1 MAAAQLDTIV
11 GDIRAKFVAAEEE
24 AAAASELVAEATRL
38 AGIAARLAKALAA
51 PAEEDDKGAV
61 ELKDQAMEA
70 KNKATTALDTA
81 TIAFN
86 KFRATLVGMGEFA
99 KQLDCS
105 KIMSPTYSRTSAQ
118 LKRDNAY
125 AFSNLENK
133 IGKENAEKFKA
144 KHKLTGGTGGFAPAN
159 WPKDAIIEYYQT
171 MAGESSDKPADDNSK
186 ISEVLRKFIP
196 QTTADAPST
205 LGDSLWL
212 YKTVHDEDGNED
224 IKLITESER
233 TPKWAENWSTKQ
245 LTKCIVYG
253 NTAQLCKCIEEISDG
268 EGYTEDFVK
277 SLSTDELQKLFKLFG
292 VHLQRVDCVLV
303 PPKVKDW
310 KNSFPCSGKSPQ
322 VINFIVKC
330 IELCSD
336 PRNYLLLNTPEDVD
350 CNKVIKEAEKK
361 KRCETLRTKP
371 PRNETS
377 SPLCPQQVYAPM
389 NAFYQLGGS
398 VNYVNQNSTIGKFL
412 MSGGRITKQS
422 GGVTDN
428 ACCAN
433 MLEASLNA
441 VVNQLKSQ
449 GKRISDSDLNHL
461 KSDIAL
467 IGKIEAGLR
476 TLIEKKLK
484 IYSYSLGSRNCRP
497 GDEAEVLELAD
508 IAGDDNAMGEKLKA
522 DYELCSKQIQGSC
535 DQYNQLVSSF
545 TNGLNAL
552 QLQPVGFG
560 F

>member
-1 MAAAQLDTIV
+1 MAAERLVETVELFKDRLVNIM
-11 GDIRAKFVAAEEE
+11 AKAKEAAEAAAEAAKAKEAAAEAEEE
-24 AAAASELVAEATRL
+24 V
-38 AGIAARLAKALAA
+38 
-51 PAEEDDKGAV
+51 V
-61 ELKDQAMEA
+61 EKKVSDPWE
-70 KNKATTALDTA
+70 KATNALQHA
-81 TIAFN
+81 NIEFA
-86 KFRATLVGMGEFA
+86 KLRADIIGMGEFA
-99 KQLDCS
+99 KQFDCS
-105 KIMSPTYSRTSAQ
+105 KIMTPTYSRTPAQ
-118 LKRDNAY
+118 LKRDTEY
-125 AFSNLENK
+125 AFRNLEK
-133 IGKENAEKFKA
+133 QLGREGAEKFK
-144 KHKLTGGTGGFAPAN
+144 KKYHLTGGTGGLPPAN
-159 WPKDAIIEYYQT
+159 FSKDAKIEYLQA
-171 MAGESSDKPADDNSK
+171 MADKSIEKPADDSGK
-186 ISEVLRKFIP
+186 ISELLRNFGP
-196 QTTADAPST
+196 SSTADATDKLFGNST
-205 LGDSLWL
+205 WL
-212 YKTVHDEDGNED
+212 YKKDDKGGEQLKPEG
-224 IKLITESER
+224 ER
-233 TPKWAENWSTKQ
+233 VANWASNWNDKA
-245 LTKCIVYG
+245 LLKCIAYG
-253 NTAQLCKCIEEISDG
+253 DTNQLCKCIEGIP
-268 EGYTEDFVK
+268 EGDNYAEEFVK
-277 SLSTDELQKLFKLFG
+277 SLSSDELQKLFKLFG

-303 PPKVKDW
+303 PPRAKDW
-310 KNSFPCSGKSPQ
+310 KNSFPCSNKSPN
-322 VINFIVKC
+322 VIKFIVDC

-336 PRNYLLLNTPEDVD
+336 PANYLLLNTQEDVD
-350 CNKVIKEAEKK
+350 CYRELKIAQKK
-361 KRCETLRTKP
+361 KQCETLRTKP

-449 GKRISDSDLNHL
+449 GKRISDSDLSHL

-467 IGKIEAGLR
+467 IGKIEASLR

-545 TNGLNAL
+545 TNGLNVL

>member
-1 MAAAQLDTIV
+1 MADKAEDEHKIQEIIDKVVEIV
-11 GDIRAKFVAAEEE
+11 LPKI
-24 AAAASELVAEATRL
+24 TQ
-38 AGIAARLAKALAA
+38 
-51 PAEEDDKGAV
+51 AV
-61 ELKDQAMEA
+61 TE
-70 KNKATTALDTA
+70 
-81 TIAFN
+81 
-86 KFRATLVGMGEFA
+86 GMKKPSSVSSTE
-99 KQLDCS
+99 
-105 KIMSPTYSRTSAQ
+105 RTPAQ
-118 LKRDNAY
+118 LKRDWEY
-125 AFSNLENK
+125 Y
-133 IGKENAEKFKA
+133 A
-144 KHKLTGGTGGFAPAN
+144 KHFDNKGMVDMANKVREAQKKSVIVHGGSNPIVLPPYGME
-159 WPKDAIIEYYQT
+159 KSLRIEALQSDST
-171 MAGESSDKPADDNSK
+171 KGRESEAADSGQMSDL
-186 ISEVLRKFIP
+186 LRKFSP
-196 QTTADAPST
+196 SSTADATGKLFGKSE
-205 LGDSLWL
+205 WL
-212 YKTVHDEDGNED
+212 YKKVKKTDGEEDEEDEKGKKFELIPEEDRKVDWASNWNE
-224 IKLITESER
+224 KELI
-233 TPKWAENWSTKQ
+233 
-245 LTKCIVYG
+245 KCIVYG
-253 NTAQLCKCIEEISDG
+253 DTNQLCKCIEGIP
-268 EGYTEDFVK
+268 EGDSYTEEFVK
-277 SLSTDELQKLFKLFG
+277 SLSSDELQKLFKLFG

-303 PPKVKDW
+303 PPRAKDW
-310 KNSFPCSGKSPQ
+310 KNSFPCSNKSPN
-322 VINFIVKC
+322 VIKFIVDC

-336 PRNYLLLNTPEDVD
+336 PENYLLLNTQEDVD
-350 CNKVIKEAEKK
+350 CYRELKNAQKK
-361 KRCETLRTKP
+361 KQCETLRTKP

-377 SPLCPQQVYAPM
+377 SPLCPQQVYAPT

-449 GKRISDSDLNHL
+449 GKRISDSDLNQL
-461 KSDIAL
+461 KSDIA
-467 IGKIEAGLR
+467 IMGRIEANLR

-497 GDEAEVLELAD
+497 GDEAEVLELAE
-508 IAGDDNAMGEKLKA
+508 IADGDNAMGEKLKA